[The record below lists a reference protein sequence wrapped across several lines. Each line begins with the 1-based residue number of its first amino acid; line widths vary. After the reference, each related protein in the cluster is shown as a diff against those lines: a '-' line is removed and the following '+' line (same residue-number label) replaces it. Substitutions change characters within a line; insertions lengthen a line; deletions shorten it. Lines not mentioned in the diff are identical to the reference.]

1 MMYFELF
8 LEYYM
13 SPSTISVFLHWLV
26 ILLLAFTL
34 HYAPRS
40 NFSLLFQLLYEKT
53 YDFFADVLWE
63 TKASG
68 LLTYCIN
75 LFFII
80 LLFNLLGVAFEFIA
94 PIFGFNAEG
103 KFILEWFVSSASSD
117 IHFNLAMAIISILLV
132 VGVQFSSLWLKDFF
146 KNYFPIFGNAY
157 VEVEKEGKHPFVYY
171 ALYIPVKM
179 FDITLSMFL
188 WILELVWM
196 IAKIISL
203 SFRLFGNMTSGTVL
217 LAMSV
222 VAMSAMTTDWIGV
235 AFPVGIP
242 VIIYL
247 QEILI
252 GSIQAIVFS
261 LLVAIFLRI
270 AKYS

>member
-1 MMYFELF
+1 
-8 LEYYM
+8 
-13 SPSTISVFLHWLV
+13 
-26 ILLLAFTL
+26 
-34 HYAPRS
+34 
-40 NFSLLFQLLYEKT
+40 
-53 YDFFADVLWE
+53 
-63 TKASG
+63 
-68 LLTYCIN
+68 
-75 LFFII
+75 
-80 LLFNLLGVAFEFIA
+80 
-94 PIFGFNAEG
+94 
-103 KFILEWFVSSASSD
+103 
-117 IHFNLAMAIISILLV
+117 
-132 VGVQFSSLWLKDFF
+132 
-146 KNYFPIFGNAY
+146 
-157 VEVEKEGKHPFVYY
+157 
-171 ALYIPVKM
+171 
-179 FDITLSMFL
+179 
-188 WILELVWM
+188 M